1 MAALRIAC
9 AGGVLALLTLAAPSP
24 ASAHLRTGTVAAG
37 YRASVTSPAPS
48 PGAPFAVGVY
58 QGDRALHLRVNGAH
72 TVVVVGY
79 LGERFLRVD
88 AAGVA
93 IDRASPTA
101 AAAGLVTGTGAR
113 TGWVLEPRR
122 HTVVWHDPRVQLG
135 AGLERARWSVPIL
148 LDGRRER
155 IVGEIER
162 LPRPAAWPWLL
173 GVLLLCGGALL
184 LGIRGNARRWERA
197 SVVLGAVSAA
207 AGLVVVAGFAA
218 GAYASP
224 GTWIAGFNE
233 AFCAAVGFGILAAGP
248 PEWRLPTGI
257 GLGLLG
263 LAIGLFYG
271 EIFVDAAVLSALPST
286 ATRFFVTL
294 AIGAGLAG
302 PFVGGLAYAAS
313 SAARSDAT

>member
-1 MAALRIAC
+1 VGVSRIAC
-9 AGGVLALLTLAAPSP
+9 AAAVLALTALAVPAV
-24 ASAHLRTGTVAAG
+24 ASAHLRTGTVASG
-37 YRASVTSPAPS
+37 YRATVTSPASS
-48 PGAPFAVGVY
+48 PGAPFDVGVY

-79 LGERFLRVD
+79 LGERFLRVG

-101 AAAGLVTGTGAR
+101 AAAGLVTGTTPR
-113 TGWVLEPRR
+113 TGWVLEPGRR
-122 HTVVWHDPRVQLG
+122 TVVWHDPRVQLG

-155 IVGEIER
+155 IVGEIVR
-162 LPRPAAWPWLL
+162 LPRPTVWPWLL
-173 GVLLLCGGALL
+173 GVVVLFGVALL
-184 LGIRGNARRWERA
+184 LGVRGHARRWERA
-197 SVVLGAVSAA
+197 SVVLGAVSAT

-233 AFCAAVGFGILAAGP
+233 LFCAAVGFGILAAGP
-248 PEWRLPTGI
+248 SEWRLPTGI

-271 EIFVDAAVLSALPST
+271 QIFIDAAALSALPST
-286 ATRFFVTL
+286 ATRAFATL

-302 PFVGGLAYAAS
+302 PLVGGLAYAAS
-313 SAARSDAT
+313 TAARSEAT